1 MSDAIFGHEAEAHEF
16 LSAMRG
22 DRPHHGWLF
31 VGPEGVGKA
40 MAALAFARRALA
52 ESSGVP
58 VPGEGWAVPEEHPT
72 ARYMAGH
79 AHPDF
84 YLLERLPRDEKL
96 QGKPRT
102 EWPDNPELARS
113 IKVDQVRALTAR
125 FATKPSL
132 SERRMVVINA
142 ADDLEAPSANAL
154 LKVLEEPPQGTIFIL
169 ISHAPG
175 RLLPTIRS
183 RCRVLR
189 FAPLGDVAMAQ
200 ALRAALPEAT
210 AEEIETLVRSGAGA
224 PGQALQFAGLGLG
237 DLTRQI
243 EMLTSAGDPG
253 LALRSALAQSLAGK
267 AAQEKYEAFLTLVPA
282 HLAALARIADPLRLP
297 AIISAW
303 EKARDLCQMAIP
315 GSYDAYMIVMELGS
329 LLASLAPERRH
340 AKA

>member
-1 MSDAIFGHEAEAHEF
+1 MSDALFGHEAEAHEF

-40 MAALAFARRALA
+40 SSARAFACRALA

-58 VPGEGWAVPEEHPT
+58 VPGEGWTVPEDHPT
-72 ARYMAGH
+72 ARYMAGY

-84 YLLERLPRDEKL
+84 YLLERLPKDEKV
-96 QGKPRT
+96 QNKPRID
-102 EWPDNPELARS
+102 WPDKPELARS

-132 SERRMVVINA
+132 SERRIVVIDA
-142 ADDLEAPSANAL
+142 ADHLEIASANAL

-189 FAPLGDVAMAQ
+189 FAPLGDDAMTL
-200 ALRAALPEAT
+200 ALRAALPDASADELAS
-210 AEEIETLVRSGAGA
+210 LVRSGSGA

-237 DLTRQI
+237 ELRQQI
-243 EMLTSAGDPG
+243 ETLTSAGDPG
-253 LALRSALAQSLAGK
+253 LALRSTLAQSLAGK
-267 AAQEKYEAFLTLVPA
+267 AAQEKYEAFLSLVPT
-282 HLAALARIADPLRLP
+282 HLTGLARQASTADLPKVIA
-297 AIISAW
+297 AW

>member
-1 MSDAIFGHEAEAHEF
+1 MNDALFGHEAEAHEF

-40 MAALAFARRALA
+40 SSALAFARLALA
-52 ESSGVP
+52 ESSGIP
-58 VPGEGWAVPEEHPT
+58 VPGEGWAVPDDHPT
-72 ARYMAGH
+72 ARYMASH

-84 YLLERLPRDEKL
+84 YLLERLPKDEKL
-96 QGKPRT
+96 HGKPRT
-102 EWPDNPELARS
+102 DWPDKPELARS

-132 SERRMVVINA
+132 SERRIVVIDA
-142 ADDLEAPSANAL
+142 ADHLEVASANAL

-189 FAPLGDVAMAQ
+189 FAPLGDDAMTQ
-200 ALRAALPEAT
+200 ALRAALPEAS
-210 AEEIETLVRSGAGA
+210 ADELASLVRSGAGA

-237 DLTRQI
+237 ELTQQI
-243 EMLTSAGDPG
+243 ETLTQAGDPG
-253 LALRSALAQSLAGK
+253 LALRSTLAQSLAGK
-267 AAQEKYEAFLTLVPA
+267 AAQEKYEAFLSLVPA
-282 HLAALARIADPLRLP
+282 HLAGLARQASVGELPKVIA
-297 AIISAW
+297 AW